1 MNLVNSNKFVF
12 EMCKAERLVNLIGVL
27 IVVTSF
33 FILAPEFAGVD
44 VAIALT
50 LRVAGKNP
58 LKTFMVRK
66 RLGFWPL
73 ILGSS

>member
-12 EMCKAERLVNLIGVL
+12 EMCKEERLVNLIGVL
-27 IVVTSF
+27 IVVSSF

-50 LRVAGKNP
+50 LRV
-58 LKTFMVRK
+58 
-66 RLGFWPL
+66 
-73 ILGSS
+73 